1 MFELAQ
7 NPAVQELLHQ
17 KVKETVEQNESMD
30 YCDLII
36 NNIPYLDAVVKET
49 LRKYPPLAELTR
61 QVTVDKYQMKDI
73 TLKKDTV
80 VIVPSYAI
88 HHCPDYYPDPEKFDP
103 NRFMPE
109 NKHLLVPNTYMP
121 FGQGPRNCI
130 GMRFAY
136 QELNLCLARLALKY
150 QFHLTPNTPTKMT
163 FSPIMPILRSPDYQ
177 LKLSKRD

>member
-1 MFELAQ
+1 
-7 NPAVQELLHQ
+7 
-17 KVKETVEQNESMD
+17 
-30 YCDLII
+30 
-36 NNIPYLDAVVKET
+36 
-49 LRKYPPLAELTR
+49 
-61 QVTVDKYQMKDI
+61 MKDI

-177 LKLSKRD
+177 LKLSKRG